1 MLARARA
8 RPEWQFFATL
18 PAAGAPLAALWWLV
32 VVLHGLLP
40 ALLAV
45 AIGLL
50 VAAVQGGDPLALP
63 LAVVGVAFVLLQVL
77 TPLQTAVSHTL
88 GDRLSGVLYDR
99 LIGTTVAP
107 PGM

>member
-1 MLARARA
+1 MLARVRS

-18 PAAGAPLAALWWLV
+18 PAAGAPLAALWWTI

-45 AIGLL
+45 AIGGL
-50 VAAVQGGDPLALP
+50 VAAVQGGGA
-63 LAVVGVAFVLLQVL
+63 LAVPLVIVGVAFVLLQVL

-88 GDRLSGVLYDR
+88 GDRLSNVLYGR
-99 LIGTTVAP
+99 LIRTAV
-107 PGM
+107 